1 MLLSFGV
8 WFTNLKLRM
17 YKKIKNAFLQVDV
30 RKWKEVL
37 HDNLFVF
44 LILVVGCIK
53 NCNILCEKNV

>member
-17 YKKIKNAFLQVDV
+17 YKKIKNAFFQVDV

-44 LILVVGCIK
+44 LMLVVGYIK
-53 NCNILCEKNV
+53 N